1 MEQTRIFEA
10 ETVRE
15 AIAKAEKSFA
25 VPSDYLE
32 IEVLDTGEKKLFGFR
47 TVPAKIK
54 ATYYESNGHE
64 TNWEDIVLDMMENYE
79 LPVSDGSDRPV
90 RDEHRK
96 DLIGKAWV
104 KDGSL
109 YYETGSDI
117 KPVIIPGNTGK
128 VYRNQVEM
136 TSRFKINDGDHI
148 TFDAQ
153 NSVTETFW
161 SLKVNEEKQQ
171 IELFVRPGE
180 VAVPYIKDCPPVY
193 ELKLEYEF
201 RRQRQN
207 QLKPE
212 NVLEQLNKMEVFDD
226 LIRYDEINHACQ
238 SMEEGTFI
246 PAEGILPVDG
256 KHGELQFNI
265 EIEKKHLLYRE
276 KADGTLDFR
285 ESSYIPSVQDGD
297 VLGKVVPPEKGED
310 GLSVFGE
317 LLKARDG
324 KPVKIKTGHG
334 LEYDEESNT
343 IISRA
348 YGRPVVKRAGLTAH
362 ISILPTYTHKG
373 DLTVKDGNIS
383 FIGDVEVTGDVYE
396 GMKVSAEGGIYIHR
410 NVMSAVLQARNDVV
424 VMKNAINSTV
434 NAGKDHDLYHEATE
448 KLALFNKEMKSMIG
462 ALKQLFQTG
471 HIQSVY
477 DEKKGLR
484 PVIRV
489 LADKKFKDFRPYT
502 ESVIAFID
510 QEEAALDQPWHDL
523 RDRLKTY
530 ISISLRREKVELEH
544 VEHIFHQSMTLQEIS
559 ESPSQSAASITLSY
573 TLNSTLFSSGTI
585 DITGKGSVQSF
596 LKAGSAVTVKG
607 RLIGGR
613 VYGEEKVVIEKAG
626 SETGVKTIIETSE
639 EGKIFIDEAFP
650 DVYLRVG
657 KSSKLL
663 TKKRMQLLA
672 QLDDHGQ
679 IVLSSIL

>member
-10 ETVRE
+10 DTVRE
-15 AIAKAEKSFA
+15 AISKAEKSFA
-25 VPSDYLE
+25 VPSDLLE
-32 IEVLDTGEKKLFGFR
+32 IEVMDTGEKKLFGFR
-47 TVPAKIK
+47 TIPAKIK
-54 ATYYESNGHE
+54 ATYHEENGHDV
-64 TNWEDIVLDMMENYE
+64 NWEDVVLDMMEHYE
-79 LPVSDGSDRPV
+79 LPETQESVPDRSEPK
-90 RDEHRK
+90 K

-109 YYETGSDI
+109 YYETGSDL
-117 KPVIIPGNTGK
+117 KPVIIPGNIGK
-128 VYRNQVEM
+128 VYRNNAEM
-136 TSRFKINDGDHI
+136 TSRFKINDGDQI
-148 TFDAQ
+148 SFVAE
-153 NSVTETFW
+153 NKMTETYW
-161 SLKVNEEKQQ
+161 SLKVKEEKQQ

-180 VAVPYIKDCPPVY
+180 IAIPYLKDCPPAY
-193 ELKLEYEF
+193 ELKLEYEY
-201 RRQRQN
+201 RHQRQN
-207 QLKPE
+207 QLNPE
-212 NVLEQLNKMEVFDD
+212 DVLEQLKKMEVFDEI
-226 LIRYDEINHACQ
+226 IRYDEINHACRT
-238 SMEEGTFI
+238 MEEGTFI
-246 PAEGILPVDG
+246 PAEGKLPVDG
-256 KHGELQFNI
+256 KHGELQFNV

-297 VLGKVVPPEKGED
+297 ILGKVVPPEKGED
-310 GLSVFGE
+310 GLSVFGQ
-317 LLKARDG
+317 LLKAKDG
-324 KPVKIKTGHG
+324 LPVKIKTGHG

-348 YGRPVVKRAGLTAH
+348 YGRPVVKRAGLSAH
-362 ISILPTYTHKG
+362 ISILPTYTHNG

-383 FIGDVEVTGDVYE
+383 FIGAVEVTGDVYE

-410 NVMSAVLQARNDVV
+410 NVMSAVLQARNDIV

-434 NAGKDHDLYHEATE
+434 NAGKDNDLYQKATS
-448 KLALFNKEMKSMIG
+448 KLSVFNKEMKSMVG

-471 HIQSVY
+471 HIQGVY

-489 LADKKFKDFRPYT
+489 LADKKFKNYRPAT

-530 ISISLRREKVELEH
+530 ISISLRPEKVEMEH
-544 VEHIFHQSMTLQEIS
+544 VEAIWKQAMTLQEIS
-559 ESPSQSAASITLSY
+559 ETPSESAASITLSY

-585 DITGKGSVQSF
+585 DITGKGAVQSH
-596 LKAGSAVTVKG
+596 LKAGKSVTVKG

-639 EGKIFIDEAFP
+639 DGKIYIDEAFP

-663 TKKRMQLLA
+663 TEKRMQLLV
-672 QLDDHGQ
+672 QLDENGQ
-679 IVLSSIL
+679 IVISSIL